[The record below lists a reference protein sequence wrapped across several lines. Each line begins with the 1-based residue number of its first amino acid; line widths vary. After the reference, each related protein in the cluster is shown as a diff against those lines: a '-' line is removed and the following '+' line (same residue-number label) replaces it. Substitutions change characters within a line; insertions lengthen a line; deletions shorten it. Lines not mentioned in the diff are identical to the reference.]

1 MTATNYKECTPQ
13 QISRRIIPVVVL
25 AVLVFVV
32 ANLISLQHDASSTVA
47 DEEHMDRPSWVPPKK
62 IVHSNTSSVRN
73 SGHPAPNSTINRNTN
88 KKETIVKEQKQ
99 HQTQQQ
105 QSKQRE
111 KEHMP
116 QNNNKKT
123 VPPEKVKRYF
133 DIADEVFYAARHI
146 LFNSE
151 TAFSKARVVA
161 NGTTTRTMEQ
171 IGNHTNATTSNTNTT
186 PPSAHFS
193 FPLQEICKDTCCA
206 KQVAIAS
213 LANDEH
219 HLLNTMD
226 GLDLADIIVR
236 YREGP
241 KHLTFHAS
249 LFHEEMLPCLQPG
262 TIIHLNNKGSILLYF
277 WKKVRPRIQVPFI
290 LITSDS
296 DHDSP
301 FVGDSRFGVEFA
313 EDWGQYLDDPLLI
326 KWYGSNPKYSSNP
339 NATSRPYE
347 TKFEPM
353 HLGLSKRF
361 PQAKY
366 LSKYLA
372 LTNYAN
378 PFEPHLFQAENGDTN
393 VSTSEL
399 DFDWRRDVFVFF
411 GLKRKQRKRLWN
423 IFCSGVPST
432 NNATMDSLTNM
443 TIRTSTTELVSC
455 NITAGQG
462 RNLSPHD
469 IYAHAS
475 RYRFGISPPG
485 NGWDCFRTY
494 ELLYLGVIPIIEE
507 RDPESRRLFEGLP
520 VVHMPSLN
528 SAPDLES
535 FTAAIQDS
543 INEQEQ
549 QQSLTASGWE
559 RLFLAYWR
567 RKILA
572 DAKRDTVFHDG
583 TEYYLGWQ
591 YTSKSED
598 KIYCRHEGNCE
609 VNDTPAD

>member
-1 MTATNYKECTPQ
+1 MAAANYRECTPQ
-13 QISRRIIPVVVL
+13 QCSRRIIPVGFLLVL
-25 AVLVFVV
+25 IFVV
-32 ANLISLQHDASSTVA
+32 ANLILLQDDASGPVA
-47 DEEHMDRPSWVPPKK
+47 DEDHMDRPSLLPPKQNF
-62 IVHSNTSSVRN
+62 HNNTPSTRN
-73 SGHPAPNSTINRNTN
+73 STYPTSNSSSMSTSKNEI
-88 KKETIVKEQKQ
+88 IIKEQNQ
-99 HQTQQQ
+99 QQNQQQ
-105 QSKQRE
+105 QNKQTAT
-111 KEHMP
+111 K
-116 QNNNKKT
+116 
-123 VPPEKVKRYF
+123 KVKRYF
-133 DIADEVFYAARHI
+133 EVADEVFYAARHI
-146 LFNSE
+146 IFNSE
-151 TAFSKARVVA
+151 TAFSKAHVVA
-161 NGTTTRTMEQ
+161 DKTTARTTEQ
-171 IGNHTNATTSNTNTT
+171 KSNHTNATTTNTSS
-186 PPSAHFS
+186 PPAN
-193 FPLQEICKDTCCA
+193 FPSPLKEICKETCCA

-262 TIIHLNNKGSILLYF
+262 TIIHLNNKGSILMYF

-296 DHDSP
+296 DSDSP
-301 FVGDSRFGVEFA
+301 FAGDSRFGEDYA
-313 EDWGQYLDDPLLI
+313 EDWGQYLGDPLLI
-326 KWYGSNPKYSSNP
+326 KWYGGNPKYSSNP
-339 NATSRPYE
+339 NATSRLYE

-372 LTNYAN
+372 LTEYAN
-378 PFEPHLFQAENGDTN
+378 PFEPNFFQADNVDTN
-393 VSTSEL
+393 IPTSQL

-411 GLKRKQRKRLWN
+411 GLKRKKRKRLWN
-423 IFCSGVPST
+423 ILCSDVPSVS
-432 NNATMDSLTNM
+432 TMANISMDAISNT
-443 TIRTSTTELVSC
+443 TRSTSELVSC
-455 NITAGQG
+455 NKTAGQG

-475 RYRFGISPPG
+475 HYRFGVSPPG

-494 ELLYLGVIPIIEE
+494 ELLYLGIIPIIEE
-507 RDPESRRLFEGLP
+507 RNPESRRLFEGLP
-520 VVHMPSLN
+520 VVHMPELE

-535 FTAAIQDS
+535 FTTAIGQFMK
-543 INEQEQ
+543 EQQQ
-549 QQSLTASGWE
+549 QQSLTTSGWK

-572 DAKRDTVFHDG
+572 DAKRDTVWHNG

-591 YTSKSED
+591 YSSKSEE

-609 VNDTPAD
+609 IKDTPED